1 MNQDDIIT
9 KGFCM
14 SSGLN
19 KSVMLKVNKVCH
31 SEQTMVKLVC
41 EESHAAFYT
50 SYRTPTAIQGVKNL
64 QYTSHRHSEPQYH
77 FWGVK
82 NLLQIPRVIQS
93 RQQYFGSAKNLLK
106 VLHEILRA
114 LNEYCL
120 LNDGFEVCMR
130 FFVTLCYSISHNKTP
145 FL

>member
-1 MNQDDIIT
+1 MLQSFKHVECMNQDDIIT

-64 QYTSHRHSEPQYH
+64 
-77 FWGVK
+77 
-82 NLLQIPRVIQS
+82 LQTPRVIQS
-93 RQQYFGSAKNLLK
+93 RQQYFGSAKNLFQD
-106 VLHEILRA
+106 LHEIHRA
-114 LNEYCL
+114 LNEYRP
-120 LNDGFEVCMR
+120 LNDGFEVCKR
-130 FFVTLCYSISHNKTP
+130 FFVTSCYLISHNKTP